1 MSRKTKL
8 NPVRNSVTGKWR
20 INIPSKYSETGKRQR
35 LEFPT
40 KALAQLEANRRA
52 ADINLNGINV
62 VPIAAERAS
71 EANNCY
77 KLLDN
82 FDVTLTQ
89 VVNEWLQH
97 KKTQEKSIS
106 LNEAFINTID
116 LRIKENKS
124 AGTIREYKYTHK
136 LLPSS
141 LLDKK
146 VCDITLQECSKVL
159 DKLTSSPAVYNKHR
173 ALLRAVFNEAERDG
187 YNSKNPVE
195 KTRKRKTAPK
205 IVEVCTVEDINNI
218 FAACVDYRGQYHN
231 ARNCSDCVIAFAFA
245 AFGGIRPSEQGE
257 LGRLTWEDVCLENRN
272 IRIPA
277 AKSKTRTLRNVY
289 IEDNLLAFINT
300 VPEKLRHGRIVPGA
314 WHTKKSQV
322 MSAVG
327 LKGKVDILRHSY
339 GSFHLAHYGDVNLLG
354 QNMGHAHMSTYF
366 DHYHNARTTK
376 EAIAYWAIYPEGVK
390 AKQLKAI

>member
-1 MSRKTKL
+1 MSRKTKF
-8 NPVRNSVTGKWR
+8 NPVRNNVTGRWR

-35 LEFPT
+35 LEFST

-52 ADINLNGINV
+52 ADINLNGANA
-62 VPIAAERAS
+62 VPIAADRAA
-71 EANNCY
+71 EANKCY
-77 KLLDN
+77 QLLDSHN
-82 FDVTLTQ
+82 VTLTQ

-97 KKTQEKSIS
+97 KTTQLKSIS
-106 LNEAFINTID
+106 LNQAFINTID
-116 LRIKENKS
+116 LRVRENKS
-124 AGTIREYKYTHK
+124 PGTIREYKATHK

-141 LLDKK
+141 LLNKK

-159 DKLTSSPAVYNKHR
+159 DELTNSPSMYNKHR
-173 ALLRAVFNEAERDG
+173 AYLRAVFNEAERDG

-205 IVEVCTVEDINNI
+205 LVEVCTVEDINNI

-231 ARNCSDCVIAFAFA
+231 GRDCSDCVIAFAFA
-245 AFGGIRPSEQGE
+245 AFAGIRPSEQGE
-257 LGRLTWEDVCLENRN
+257 LGRLTWENVCLENRN

-289 IEDNLLAFINT
+289 IENNLLAFINT
-300 VPEKLRHGRIVPGA
+300 VPEKLRYGRIVPGA

-339 GSFHLAHYGDVNLLG
+339 GSFHLAQYGDVNLLG

-366 DHYHNARTTK
+366 DHYHNARTKK
-376 EAIAYWAIYPEGVK
+376 EAIAYWSVYPKGVK
-390 AKQLKAI
+390 PKQLKAI

>member
-1 MSRKTKL
+1 MSRKTKFK
-8 NPVRNSVTGKWR
+8 PVRNSDTGKWR
-20 INIPSKYSETGKRQR
+20 INIPEKYSETGKRQR
-35 LEFPT
+35 LEFST
-40 KALAQLEANRRA
+40 KALATLEANRRLA
-52 ADINLNGINV
+52 GINLNGTNV
-62 VPIAAERAS
+62 VPIAAERAA

-77 KLLDN
+77 ELLN
-82 FDVTLTQ
+82 NYNVTLTQ
-89 VVNEWLQH
+89 VVNEWINQ
-97 KKTQEKSIS
+97 KKEQFESITLDQAF
-106 LNEAFINTID
+106 LNIID
-116 LRIKENKS
+116 LKKKEKKADSTIKD
-124 AGTIREYKYTHK
+124 YQLTHRVIPKK
-136 LLPSS
+136 LLQ
-141 LLDKK
+141 KK
-146 VCDITLQECSKVL
+146 LCDITVKLCAKNL
-159 DKLTSSPAVYNKHR
+159 DKITKSSAMYNKHR
-173 ALLRAVFNEAERDG
+173 KNLVTVFNEAQRDG
-187 YNSKNPVE
+187 YTKENPVQ
-195 KTRKRKTAPK
+195 KTRKRNTGPK
-205 IVEVCTVEDINNI
+205 KVEVCTVEDIKNI
-218 FAACVDYRGQYHN
+218 FAACVDYRGQFFN
-231 ARNCSDCVIAFAFA
+231 ARNCSDCKIAFAFA
-245 AFGGIRPSEQGE
+245 AFAGIRPSEQGE

-339 GSFHLAHYGDVNLLG
+339 GSFHLAHYGDINALG
-354 QNMGHAHMSTYF
+354 LNMGHAHMSTYF

>member
-146 VCDITLQECSKVL
+146 VCDITLQECS
-159 DKLTSSPAVYNKHR
+159 
-173 ALLRAVFNEAERDG
+173 
-187 YNSKNPVE
+187 
-195 KTRKRKTAPK
+195 
-205 IVEVCTVEDINNI
+205 
-218 FAACVDYRGQYHN
+218 
-231 ARNCSDCVIAFAFA
+231 
-245 AFGGIRPSEQGE
+245 
-257 LGRLTWEDVCLENRN
+257 
-272 IRIPA
+272 
-277 AKSKTRTLRNVY
+277 
-289 IEDNLLAFINT
+289 
-300 VPEKLRHGRIVPGA
+300 
-314 WHTKKSQV
+314 
-322 MSAVG
+322 
-327 LKGKVDILRHSY
+327 
-339 GSFHLAHYGDVNLLG
+339 
-354 QNMGHAHMSTYF
+354 
-366 DHYHNARTTK
+366 
-376 EAIAYWAIYPEGVK
+376 
-390 AKQLKAI
+390 

>member
-1 MSRKTKL
+1 MSRKTKF
-8 NPVRNSVTGKWR
+8 NPVRNLETGKWR
-20 INIPSKYSETGKRQR
+20 INIPAKYSETGKRQR
-35 LEFPT
+35 LEFQT
-40 KALAQLEANRRA
+40 KALATLEANRRI
-52 ADINLNGINV
+52 ADINLNGTNV
-62 VPIAAERAS
+62 VPIAADRAA

-77 KLLDN
+77 KLLEN
-82 FDVTLTQ
+82 YNVTLIQ

-97 KKTQEKSIS
+97 KTTQNNSIT
-106 LNEAFINTID
+106 LDNAFLSTIA
-116 LRIKENKS
+116 LRKKENKAS
-124 AGTIREYKYTHK
+124 STIREYKATHK
-136 LLPSS
+136 LLPLS
-141 LLDKK
+141 LLNKK

-159 DKLTSSPAVYNKHR
+159 DELTSSPSMYNKHR
-173 ALLRAVFNEAERDG
+173 AYLRAVFNEAERDG

-205 IVEVCTVEDINNI
+205 LVEVCKVEDINNI

-231 ARNCSDCVIAFAFA
+231 ARDCSDCVIAFAFA
-245 AFGGIRPSEQGE
+245 AFAGIRPSEQGE

-289 IEDNLLAFINT
+289 IEYNLLAFINT
-300 VPEKLRHGRIVPGA
+300 VPEKLRYGRIVPGA

-376 EAIAYWAIYPEGVK
+376 EALAYWAIYPKGMK
-390 AKQLKAI
+390 GKQLKVV